1 MIINRN
7 VLKKYFENKEQ
18 EVVDIIMTLFND
30 EHILEADAEVIKI
43 AKREQPPKG

>member
-30 EHILEADAEVIKI
+30 ELILEADVEVIKI